1 MFAAIIEELRALR
14 RADQML
20 RQCPG
25 LDAAACIE
33 FSEMCHRLL
42 NDASSNSHAAH
53 QPPIA
58 VNLAVLSKRRVAQ
71 IHSRESKYDPPIGK
85 IPLVGTTRPIL
96 TPTDTQVLV
105 SIHPLRQNDPPI
117 PPHFAQVGLRH
128 STPRRRAG
136 PIPDPVD

>member
-1 MFAAIIEELRALR
+1 MFAAIIEQLRALR

-20 RQCPG
+20 RQCLG

-42 NDASSNSHAAH
+42 NDPSSNSHAAH

-71 IHSRESKYDPPIGK
+71 IHSRESKYDPPIRENTLGVK
-85 IPLVGTTRPIL
+85 SL
-96 TPTDTQVLV
+96 
-105 SIHPLRQNDPPI
+105 PI
-117 PPHFAQVGLRH
+117 PTPFASIRPHLN
-128 STPRRRAG
+128 
-136 PIPDPVD
+136 D